1 MTTGAGVSRDPG
13 FGPAGRAEQL
23 EALDRLW
30 DSVQGDGVQENGV
43 QAGGP
48 ALALVQ
54 APAGLGKSWLTRHW
68 TGRRRAR
75 QPEAAIWTV
84 PAGPLLPGLL
94 RAGFQALRHERDPA
108 FLAAAAALLPALP
121 WPVLAQDAAPA
132 ADREALWFPLWRVL
146 ERVAQRLGGLCLQ
159 LEDVHDYFP
168 DDLAALHSLWGRLQ
182 LSRTPLLL
190 LLSARPEGGQDLWD
204 ALCLP
209 KPAVR
214 PLPGLHRLELGP
226 LDRGGLEGLCAGL
239 LQSESFPAELV
250 GWLHGRSEGHPLH
263 ATELLHFLMAGG
275 ALRDLGGTW
284 QFVPP
289 PGHATPRGLEAV
301 LSARLQAAR
310 REPELWRALSALA
323 VVDRPLALQPWARV
337 CQLSPE
343 TLGWAQGRAAH
354 LGLARNELTQGQT
367 LHTLAHPL
375 YGPLLRSMLTQDER
389 QALGLRALEVAA
401 SPVERA
407 GFARQCGHP
416 RALEWTRAALTLAC
430 EQYAWDTAV
439 RQAQALLTLPGL
451 DEAGQ
456 QEATETLGVALMNTS
471 QFAGALDA
479 LGELETPGA
488 VELRAYMLARLGRDQ
503 EGYEYTNRHVA
514 DHQDR
519 LRYYWTCFPM
529 RLGRQ
534 QEAWERLQGYLQ
546 RTRGQVSLDRILAL
560 VSESWYLR
568 IYEPH
573 RLGRHLELWQEAAR
587 LYGAQGVPAQDQVYG
602 ELWNMEYLAL
612 LGEWDEARERRERL
626 RAMASR
632 YGDFDLRQNRL
643 VAQGHLALLEG
654 EYGLAHELLLE
665 ALRCSEANQDP
676 VHASYARYYLYCAAC
691 ERGDAAGAAEHL
703 AGFQAV
709 NASVGQLRYDAPRD
723 LEIGWRQAALGRLD
737 PAERAALSPRLAGE
751 LHGRD
756 LLAAA
761 RLQLLED
768 RPEHALATLEQW
780 QPQHWQG
787 DSGPRVQADP
797 PERSLLRGL
806 ALLRLEWANEAQ
818 AVLQAGLDAVNRT
831 GHGPLKRDFQAL
843 LALATGGPAQVGP
856 AVSPFVARICALR
869 EPVATAVTPVSA
881 VPALQV
887 RAAAPRRFIRTLG
900 AFGMEEDG
908 QLRPWRARKTRELLA
923 LLLCAQ
929 LREDGPG
936 VPRTRLLDALWP
948 DADEPAAE
956 QNFRTTLK
964 RLRASLGDA
973 GQINR
978 DSRGDYL
985 LQGARADVLLF
996 LEAQTRH
1003 DLEGALGWYG
1013 GEFLAGLELDEAQP
1027 LADMLRARWRETALR
1042 LLAERG
1048 PVRGTELY
1056 RRLLLADPYDL
1067 PVILGHA
1074 HELRLAGAP
1083 AQAGEVLG
1091 RAAARFLQDLGQV
1104 PQELVEAQ
1112 QAVSV
1117 WRAG

>member
-1 MTTGAGVSRDPG
+1 MTTGTGFSRGPG

-23 EALDRLW
+23 DALDRLW
-30 DSVQGDGVQENGV
+30 DGVRV
-43 QAGGP
+43 GGP

-84 PAGPLLPGLL
+84 PSGPLLPGLL

-108 FLAAAAALLPALP
+108 FLAAAATLLPGLP

-146 ERVAQRLGGLCLQ
+146 ERVAERLGGLCLQ

-182 LSRTPLLL
+182 LSRAPLLL

-204 ALCLP
+204 ALCLLQGT
-209 KPAVR
+209 AAG
-214 PLPGLHRLELGP
+214 PLLGLHRLELGP
-226 LDRGGLEGLCAGL
+226 LDRGGLEGLCTGL

-289 PGHATPRGLEAV
+289 PDHATPRGLQAV
-301 LSARLQAAR
+301 LGARLQAAR

-323 VVDRPLALQPWARV
+323 VVDRPLAPHPWARV

-343 TLGWAQGRAAH
+343 TLGWALGRAAH
-354 LGLARNELTQGQT
+354 LGLCWSELSQGQT

-375 YGPLLRSMLTQDER
+375 YGPLLRSMLSQDER
-389 QALGLRALEVAA
+389 QGLVLRALEVAA

-430 EQYAWDTAV
+430 EQYAWDTAA

-456 QEATETLGVALMNTS
+456 REATETLGVALMNTS
-471 QFAGALDA
+471 QFARALDA

-546 RTRGQVSLDRILAL
+546 GTQGQVSLDRILAL

-568 IYEPH
+568 IYQPH

-587 LYGAQGVPAQDQVYG
+587 LYGLQGVPAQDQVYG

-626 RAMASR
+626 RAVASR

-643 VAQGHLALLEG
+643 VAEGHLAYLEG
-654 EYGLAHELLLE
+654 EYKSAHELLLE

-676 VHASYARYYLYCAAC
+676 VHASYARYYLYCVAY
-691 ERGDAAGAAEHL
+691 ERGDDAGAAEHL

-723 LEIGWRQAALGRLD
+723 LEIAWRQAALGRLGE
-737 PAERAALSPRLAGE
+737 AERAALSPRLAAE

-756 LLAAA
+756 LLVAA

-787 DSGPRVQADP
+787 DAGPRVQADP

-806 ALLRLEWANEAQ
+806 ALLRLERANEAQ
-818 AVLQAGLDAVNRT
+818 GVLQAGLDAVNKA
-831 GHGPLKRDFQAL
+831 GHGPLKRDIGAL
-843 LALATGGPAQVGP
+843 LALATGASQQAGP
-856 AVSPFVARICALR
+856 AVSPFVARICTPR
-869 EPVATAVTPVSA
+869 EPVAAAALPVP
-881 VPALQV
+881 VLQA

-936 VPRTRLLDALWP
+936 VPRARLLDALWP
-948 DADEPAAE
+948 DADEPTAE

-973 GQINR
+973 GQISR
-978 DSRGDYL
+978 DARGHYL
-985 LQGARADVLLF
+985 LQGVRADVLLF

-1048 PVRGTELY
+1048 PLRGTELY
-1056 RRLLLADPYDL
+1056 HRLMQADPYDL

-1074 HELRLAGAP
+1074 RELRLTGAP
-1083 AQAGEVLG
+1083 AQASEVLG
-1091 RAAARFLQDLGQV
+1091 RAAARFLQDLGRV
-1104 PQELVEAQ
+1104 PQELVEAR
-1112 QAVSV
+1112 QAAVV